1 MRIRAGSGGG
11 AARRAVLR
19 KGEDTYPVDYKG
31 ISFSS
36 CSALQASQQ
45 AVPRARP
52 LPGISASVQRSKKN
66 EIISKKVLTNLKK
79 KLYLKK
85 FSLLNFSLFI
95 LSYTLLNNFLSILFL
110 QAMMKIGERIRD
122 LRQLS
127 NLTQEELA
135 ERANLTKGFISQIE
149 RDLTSISLDSL
160 FQILEALDENIS
172 DFFRETS
179 KEKIVY
185 GVQDRVAIEK
195 EKIEKFEL
203 LVPGSTNR
211 RLEPILLTLLKGE
224 ATPKERPHEG
234 EEFGFVLRGRINLRF
249 GREILKLKSG
259 ECFYLSAEKEHWLHN
274 TGSKEALILW
284 ISSPPSF

>member
-1 MRIRAGSGGG
+1 
-11 AARRAVLR
+11 
-19 KGEDTYPVDYKG
+19 
-31 ISFSS
+31 
-36 CSALQASQQ
+36 
-45 AVPRARP
+45 
-52 LPGISASVQRSKKN
+52 
-66 EIISKKVLTNLKK
+66 
-79 KLYLKK
+79 
-85 FSLLNFSLFI
+85 
-95 LSYTLLNNFLSILFL
+95 
-110 QAMMKIGERIRD
+110 MKIGERIKN

-160 FQILEALDENIS
+160 VQILDALDENIS
-172 DFFRETS
+172 DFFKEAS
-179 KEKIVY
+179 QEKIIY
-185 GVQDRVAIEK
+185 REKDRVAIEK

-211 RLEPILLTLLKGE
+211 RVEPILLTLKKGE

-234 EEFGFVLRGRINLRF
+234 EEFGFVLRGRVNLRF
-249 GREILKLKSG
+249 GREVLKLKKG

-274 TGSKEALILW
+274 SGSKEALVLW